1 MNLTNYHDL
10 WKSRPGPW
18 NFNQQMIHISR
29 CANTQKIWLYI
40 VFATCLGKIGQ
51 KPILDVSAPYRLNV
65 IALNEEEHI
74 LF

>member
-18 NFNQQMIHISR
+18 NLNQRMIHISR
-29 CANTQKIWLYI
+29 Y
-40 VFATCLGKIGQ
+40 ATCLDNIGQ
-51 KPILDVSAPYRLNV
+51 KPILEVSAPYRLNV
-65 IALNEEEHI
+65 IALNEEEST